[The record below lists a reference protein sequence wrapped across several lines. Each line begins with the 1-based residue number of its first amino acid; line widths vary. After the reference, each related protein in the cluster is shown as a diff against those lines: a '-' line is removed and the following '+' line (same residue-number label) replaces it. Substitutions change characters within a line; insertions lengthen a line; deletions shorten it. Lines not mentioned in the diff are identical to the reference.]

1 VQRLKVKVATILVP
15 GNMEAWDEVCAA
27 LNRLLRGWCGYF
39 SPGTHY
45 VSDRAIESYG
55 VNP

>member
-45 VSDRAIESYG
+45 VTDRAIESYG